1 MDLSCEVCQKQHG
14 PELVAPRDIIALLDV
29 GLCLIKNDED
39 V

>member
-14 PELVAPRDIIALLDV
+14 PELVAQRDIIALHVD
-29 GLCLIKNDED
+29 LCLIKNDED